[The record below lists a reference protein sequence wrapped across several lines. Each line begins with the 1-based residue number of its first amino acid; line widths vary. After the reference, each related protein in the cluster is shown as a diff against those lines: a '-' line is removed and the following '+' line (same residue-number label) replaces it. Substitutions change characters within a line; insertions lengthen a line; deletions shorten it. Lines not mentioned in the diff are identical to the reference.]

1 MLLFPGPKDDLSTH
15 APVVG
20 PTNTTL
26 PPQGI
31 EQNVLFQPIRIMIL
45 LDTSL
50 YSYLYELGRN
60 NTAKKRAQKRW
71 RGI

>member
-20 PTNTTL
+20 PTNAVLTQAPTDTTL

-31 EQNVLFQPIRIMIL
+31 EQNILFQPIRIMIL

-50 YSYLYELGRN
+50 FLLV
-60 NTAKKRAQKRW
+60 
-71 RGI
+71 